1 MAGGGE
7 QRKLRQ
13 AVRRARLRRRGHRR
27 RSPARRHPPAAGWPS
42 ARRRCRDGAGVR
54 GRCAGRGETGG
65 GSSRRP
71 AGAAGPGGETPAAG
85 GGGGGAPARLGG
97 RPHDVVAIE
106 PDEALVRQARE
117 TYPGLSI
124 EERDILGLGPDDG
137 PFDLVVCVGNV
148 MVYLAEGTERAAL
161 RAMRSVLGENGRI
174 LIGFHLQDRP
184 PHAHAYTAAEFE
196 ADLAAA
202 GLRVDLRAGTY
213 QLHPANDAYG
223 VWVLSRA
230 PGEASG

>member
-1 MAGGGE
+1 MPMTTRRTRWQEAGSSKNYGKRFAELVSAGE
-7 QRKLRQ
+7 DIDGE
-13 AVRRARLRRRGHRR
+13 ARLADTLLPRGARVLDAGAGMGRVTAALLRRG
-27 RSPARRHPPAAGWPS
+27 
-42 ARRRCRDGAGVR
+42 
-54 GRCAGRGETGG
+54 
-65 GSSRRP
+65 
-71 AGAAGPGGETPAAG
+71 
-85 GGGGGAPARLGG
+85 
-97 RPHDVVAIE
+97 HDVVAIE
-106 PDEALVRQARE
+106 PDETLVRQARE
-117 TYPGLSI
+117 TYPGLPI
-124 EERDILGLGPDDG
+124 QERDILDLDPDDG

-161 RAMRSVLGENGRI
+161 HAMRAVLGENGRI

-213 QLHPANDAYG
+213 QLHPANEAYG

-230 PGEASG
+230 RNEAGS